1 MQTKLLSYIFLQLN
15 PLPFQPLLI
24 IIKYD
29 YIIHITNKS
38 IHMRLLQQIMISN
51 RKIMIRKIL
60 T

>member
-15 PLPFQPLLI
+15 PLPFQSLLI
-24 IIKYD
+24 IVKYD

-60 T
+60 A